1 MFQTEEF
8 DMNVMQDWKTLTG
21 MTLGQAITKLAEVL
35 PPEAYKKVPG
45 AADLTDIDPAYLTE
59 TVTKVFGPCGLGW
72 TFSYNPADLEV
83 RYAERTTRKGDTY
96 AVYEATLARLDL
108 RYCCLDGENRPT
120 WSEPILANGGSDN
133 EQKGFAVRGALTN
146 AIGAAFSKLCWQIL
160 VYKGVVSHDNA
171 ATVYKKQAEKRG
183 EAPPEGQPAP
193 AATVTV
199 PQPVTMP
206 GNGNGHHKP
215 APATPSSNGHKPGS
229 NGSAPA
235 AQPAPAA
242 TAEAV
247 AEANPGDF
255 LVPMG
260 KNAGKKLSEVDEAWV
275 KWAAKD
281 MKPTNEQTRLLQAAA
296 LAFLSQHGQP

>member
-1 MFQTEEF
+1 
-8 DMNVMQDWKTLTG
+8 MNVMQDWTTLTG
-21 MTLGQAITKLAEVL
+21 LTLGQAITKLAEVL

-72 TFSYNPADLEV
+72 SFSYNPDDLEV

-96 AVYEATLARLDL
+96 SVYEATLARLDL
-108 RYCCLDGENRPT
+108 RFCCLDGEKRPT

-160 VYKGVVSHDNA
+160 VYKGIVSHDNA

-183 EAPPEGQPAP
+183 EAAPESQPAP
-193 AATVTV
+193 AAAV
-199 PQPVTMP
+199 PQPAATVS
-206 GNGNGHHKP
+206 GNGHHKP
-215 APATPSSNGHKPGS
+215 APITPSSNGHKPGP
-229 NGSAPA
+229 NGSAPS
-235 AQPAPAA
+235 AQPAATPAA
-242 TAEAV
+242 TAEAL
-247 AEANPGDF
+247 AEDAPGDF

-296 LAFLSQHGQP
+296 QAYLSQKGSA

>member
-1 MFQTEEF
+1 
-8 DMNVMQDWKTLTG
+8 MNVMQDWKTLTG
-21 MTLGQAITKLAEVL
+21 LTLGQAITKLAEVL

-72 TFSYNPADLEV
+72 TFSYNPSDLEV
-83 RYAERTTRKGDTY
+83 RYAERTNRKGEPY

-108 RYCCLDGENRPT
+108 RFCCLDGENRST

-160 VYKGVVSHDNA
+160 VYKGIVSHDNA
-171 ATVYKKQAEKRG
+171 ASIYKKQAEKRG
-183 EAPPEGQPAP
+183 ETAPDAQPS
-193 AATVTV
+193 AAA
-199 PQPVTMP
+199 PQPEASVS
-206 GNGNGHHKP
+206 GNGHNKP
-215 APATPSSNGHKPGS
+215 APVTPSNNGHKPGT
-229 NGSAPA
+229 NGSKPV
-235 AQPAPAA
+235 AQSAPAPAA
-242 TAEAV
+242 AAEAV
-247 AEANPGDF
+247 ADTNPGDF

-281 MKPTNEQTRLLQAAA
+281 MKPTNEQTRALQAAA
-296 LAFLSQHGQP
+296 QAYLSQKGSA